1 MRPTFVM
8 KHCVRN
14 AAAKIKIFMEDTY
27 IIQGKDQFSSMK
39 YNCVIMPQNIPKP
52 KMTDSKFIKFKYLIL
67 QVVRNQT
74 IFSFKLFLFMATTF
88 YVILNDN
95 LSNCTFTQ
103 QHNKRHRFLH
113 RQRVLE

>member
-1 MRPTFVM
+1 M
-8 KHCVRN
+8 K
-14 AAAKIKIFMEDTY
+14 DTY
-27 IIQGKDQFSSMK
+27 IIQGKDQFSLVK
-39 YNCVIMPQNIPKP
+39 YICGIPKP
-52 KMTDSKFIKFKYLIL
+52 EMTDSKFNQFKYLIL

-74 IFSFKLFLFMATTF
+74 ISSFKLFLFMATTF

-95 LSNCTFTQ
+95 LSNCTLTQ

>member
-39 YNCVIMPQNIPKP
+39 YNCVIMP
-52 KMTDSKFIKFKYLIL
+52 F
-67 QVVRNQT
+67 RNL
-74 IFSFKLFLFMATTF
+74 K
-88 YVILNDN
+88 
-95 LSNCTFTQ
+95 
-103 QHNKRHRFLH
+103 
-113 RQRVLE
+113 